1 MKKERIE
8 KAVEIINYAI
18 QNQISV
24 KEASVKC
31 GMSDTYVKNVKALVH
46 DLYEEGELDIDLF
59 QQFDEAYKR
68 YIDNKGFG
76 LKEADD
82 LIETTNKPKDLPPA
96 VEGKQLIF
104 DQVGEKATIDFRTND
119 QDFQNEENLKDTLPP
134 NQEILKNL
142 SEGDESYPKNHIKTL
157 DELLEYCKVDTDLW
171 KVSHYRVNKWDVTS
185 WQDGY
190 ARTIQNFQVKADLIR
205 DNITAKERIL
215 GEIFQEMTKNYQAPV
230 LKVLPNVKTQD
241 NENNLFE
248 VTIFD
253 LHLGKLAWGGET
265 GESYDTKIAR
275 QRFLT
280 TVATLIKNA
289 SGFKYDRILFPIG
302 SDFFN
307 SDTIFNTTTKGTP
320 QDEDLR
326 WQKTFNV
333 GVRLLIDAISLLKQT
348 GVPIDVVNIP
358 GNHDFERSFYLGSYL
373 EAWYN
378 NDLQVKVNNGASP
391 RKYYRFG
398 KVLLGLT
405 HGSEEKES
413 SLPLIMASDIESK
426 PMWSETLFHEWHVG
440 HIHRKRDMKYTVLDK
455 AQMTNEDLGVT
466 VRYLSSLTGT
476 EEWHHKKGFI
486 GAIKAG
492 EGFIWN
498 DEVGMIAHLNA
509 NLTIL

>member
-1 MKKERIE
+1 MDKKTE
-8 KAVEIINYAI
+8 AVN
-18 QNQISV
+18 IS
-24 KEASVKC
+24 
-31 GMSDTYVKNVKALVH
+31 
-46 DLYEEGELDIDLF
+46 
-59 QQFDEAYKR
+59 R
-68 YIDNKGFG
+68 
-76 LKEADD
+76 D
-82 LIETTNKPKDLPPA
+82 LIEDENITEEKKPNDIPSSTS
-96 VEGKQLIF
+96 
-104 DQVGEKATIDFRTND
+104 DEKTEFSENGNVATIEWKSGSN
-119 QDFQNEENLKDTLPP
+119 
-134 NQEILKNL
+134 
-142 SEGDESYPKNHIKTL
+142 YPADHIKTL
-157 DELLEYCKVDTDLW
+157 PELLKTCEVDQSLW
-171 KVSHYRVNKWDVTS
+171 DVAQYWVNKWDVTAVI
-185 WQDGY
+185 DKTP
-190 ARTIQNFQVKADLIR
+190 RTFQNFQVKARLEKKLTVVR
-205 DNITAKERIL
+205 ERAL
-215 GEIFQEMTKNYQAPV
+215 GELFAEMTKNYKAPLLAIYPKENSV
-230 LKVLPNVKTQD
+230 TD
-241 NENNLFE
+241 TENNLFE

-289 SGFKYDRILFPIG
+289 SGFQYNRILFPIG

-391 RKYYRFG
+391 RKYYQFG

-426 PMWSETLFHEWHVG
+426 PLWSETVFHEWHVG

-486 GAIKAG
+486 GALKAG

-498 DEVGMIAHLNA
+498 DEAGMIAHLNA

>member
-1 MKKERIE
+1 MERKRIE
-8 KAVEIINYAI
+8 KAVDVINYAI
-18 QNQISV
+18 KNHISV
-24 KEASVKC
+24 KEASKQC
-31 GMSDTYVKNVKALVH
+31 GFSDTYVKNIKALVH
-46 DLYEEGELDIDLF
+46 ELYEDGELDKELF
-59 QQFDEAYKR
+59 QLFDEAYKEYAYYR
-68 YIDNKGFG
+68 GFG
-76 LKEADD
+76 IKEDETI
-82 LIETTNKPKDLPPA
+82 IEETKPNDIPPSTNN
-96 VEGKQLIF
+96 
-104 DQVGEKATIDFRTND
+104 EKTDFSVNGNVATIEWKSGSN
-119 QDFQNEENLKDTLPP
+119 
-134 NQEILKNL
+134 
-142 SEGDESYPKNHIKTL
+142 YPADHIKTL
-157 DELLEYCKVDTDLW
+157 PELLKTCEVDQSLW
-171 KVSHYRVNKWDVTS
+171 DVAQYWVNKWDVTAVI
-185 WQDGY
+185 DK
-190 ARTIQNFQVKADLIR
+190 TPKTFQNFQVKARLEKKL
-205 DNITAKERIL
+205 TVAKERAL
-215 GEIFQEMTKNYQAPV
+215 GELFVEMTRDYQPPV
-230 LKVLPNVKTQD
+230 LKVVSNVKTHGK
-241 NENNLFE
+241 ENNLFE

-280 TVATLIKNA
+280 TVATLIKNS
-289 SGFKYDRILFPIG
+289 SGFQYNRILFPIG

-333 GVRLLIDAISLLKQT
+333 GVRLLIDAINLLKQI

-373 EAWYN
+373 EAWFN
-378 NDLQVKVNNGASP
+378 SDTQVKVNNGASP

-398 KVLLGLT
+398 KVLIGLT

-426 PMWSETLFHEWHVG
+426 PLWSETVYHEWHVG

-498 DEVGMIAHLNA
+498 DESGMIAHLNA
-509 NLTIL
+509 NLNIE